1 MFIVP
6 HPPPTSRPHCLIT
19 SSSHQL
25 IIASSHELIISCSN
39 RLSISSY
46 CPPGIAANC
55 PSGIAASC
63 RSGSVPETYNVGV
76 CRPGVVGDPS
86 SFWSAA
92 LLIPFFSHVVPVIGQ
107 PLGTNPIRGMRYGLC
122 SASPCPCPTPEGG
135 MGFRDVSRLG
145 VLPGSGRSHIW
156 RDRAADNCCP
166 ECA

>member
-1 MFIVP
+1 MFIIP
-6 HPPPTSRPHCLIT
+6 HPPPTSSPHCLIT

-39 RLSISSY
+39 HLSISSC

-92 LLIPFFSHVVPVIGQ
+92 LLTAGLLPCGPSDRPTVGHESHPGHAVWTLQCISM
-107 PLGTNPIRGMRYGLC
+107 PLPHSRGRDGVQGCVAAGGL
-122 SASPCPCPTPEGG
+122 A
-135 MGFRDVSRLG
+135 RIWAQ
-145 VLPGSGRSHIW
+145 SHLE
-156 RDRAADNCCP
+156 RPSC
-166 ECA
+166 